1 MNILFVCTG
10 NICRSPTAEAI
21 MRERAASLGLD
32 WRIDSAG
39 THGYHIGDPPDS
51 RAIRMAAYKGVDM
64 ADLRARQVT
73 AADFD
78 TFDWLFAMDRGHAD
92 ILMRQCPPMR
102 RAKIRLFLEDAGI
115 PGPSGFD
122 VPDPYYGAL
131 EGFESVFDLI
141 DRGVEGVMAALN
153 PLKNSKK
160 LAD

>member
-21 MRERAASLGLD
+21 MRARAASLGLD

-39 THGYHIGDPPDS
+39 THGYHIGDLPDS

-78 TFDWLFAMDRGHAD
+78 AFDWLFAMDHGHRD
-92 ILMRQCPPMR
+92 ILLR
-102 RAKIRLFLEDAGI
+102 RAPPACRGKIRLFLEDAGI
-115 PGPSGFD
+115 SGPSGFD